1 MELEEVKNYMNDLI
15 TNEWVE
21 KSNSAYTSSMVCVY
35 KRDGSLRL
43 CIDYRK
49 WNNRKIPHSQ
59 PIPKFQ
65 EMLDILEETAVVLYT
80 R

>member
-1 MELEEVKNYMNDLI
+1 MGKHGIREVKNYMNDLI

-49 WNNRKIPHSQ
+49 
-59 PIPKFQ
+59 
-65 EMLDILEETAVVLYT
+65 
-80 R
+80 